1 MSKGRTAAIPL
12 GLLAAVGLLAGC
24 GDRHGGVPGDGR
36 GGGQGAAASAATIP
50 AGGRLVIETENGV
63 RLRPTDAHDVS
74 LDGHITAHWS
84 HHDSTSVL
92 DLDCPGQA
100 DDGDDG
106 DHNGDGDGDGA
117 GCTRMPTVTVPDG
130 TAVTVS
136 ARNAGIDVG
145 GLTGDLHLTTV
156 NGDVTG
162 VETGSAHAS
171 VTLTTRN
178 GSIRVT
184 GLRAAHLGAGTVNGD
199 VVLDCAVA
207 PTDVNARTTNGSV
220 DLTVPHDAAPY
231 NVDATTN
238 NGRPHITVPTVPPP
252 PASAKRTLTLRTVN
266 GDVTASPGLGR

>member
-12 GLLAAVGLLAGC
+12 GILAAVGLLAGC
-24 GDRHGGVPGDGR
+24 GDGHGGVPGDGR
-36 GGGQGAAASAATIP
+36 GGGHGAAAASAATIP

-74 LDGHITAHWS
+74 LDGHVTAHWS

-92 DLDCPGQA
+92 DIDCPGQA
-100 DDGDDG
+100 KDD
-106 DHNGDGDGDGA
+106 GDGDGDGA

-156 NGDVTG
+156 NGDVTA
-162 VETGSAHAS
+162 VETGGTHAS
-171 VTLTTRN
+171 VALTTRN

-184 GLRAAHLGAGTVNGD
+184 GLRAAHIGAGTVNGD
-199 VVLDCAVA
+199 VVLDCATA
-207 PTDVNARTTNGSV
+207 PTDVNAKTTNGSV
-220 DLTVPHDAAPY
+220 DLTVPHGAAPY
-231 NVDATTN
+231 AVDATT
-238 NGRPHITVPTVPPP
+238 GHGLPHITVPTVPPP